1 VDLFNPENFL
11 EKMPMQTDW
20 TPIRKYNLAKVYKSF
35 LNKNKIKATLPKYPI
50 TRPLPYIPLE
60 QLLDKLIAS
69 CNGQMS
75 IFLQTLNETAA
86 RHGEALRIEWN
97 DLDIEGKKLRISQPE
112 KGYNP
117 RLCRSQPTC
126 LTCYCLCPA
135 NQSSSSTTNPKTT
148 PAKPSGKCV
157 HAP

>member
-75 IFLQTLNETAA
+75 IFMQTLNETAT
-86 RHGEALRIEWN
+86 RHGEALM
-97 DLDIEGKKLRISQPE
+97 L
-112 KGYNP
+112 
-117 RLCRSQPTC
+117 
-126 LTCYCLCPA
+126 
-135 NQSSSSTTNPKTT
+135 
-148 PAKPSGKCV
+148 
-157 HAP
+157 